1 MLFNFLQY
9 APRDRRFTIRVGSIL
24 EAYRQQM
31 LNYQQEELS
40 GLGNSMKKLRKFR
53 LYQNIRDA
61 IGGRYYRK

>member
-31 LNYQQEELS
+31 LNYQQEELEK
-40 GLGNSMKKLRKFR
+40 GGAIYCAGEKIFVENKEGNVLMLW
-53 LYQNIRDA
+53 
-61 IGGRYYRK
+61 